1 MVLSLSILRKDEVR
15 RSYFSFRQRSGMLD
29 FQRSIAVP
37 AKPVSRPTGTG
48 IFAGVA
54 LGMAMFSTTGCLFQ
68 KKHARPFVPP
78 MVKRVDPATL
88 KPPPITDPANLQT
101 ETVAAS
107 MHLPDLLSESIQLTP
122 PPAPPPPPPTKPV
135 IAGPKPAPPPPTS
148 LPGPTPPKIVQ
159 LFSADQQRG
168 FNRELDDI
176 LERDQKELDTLAKK
190 NLSVGDRDR
199 ITQIREL
206 LAQARQARDQDLV
219 TAVNLAR
226 HADTLAKDL
235 VERLP

>member
-1 MVLSLSILRKDEVR
+1 MVR

-68 KKHARPFVPP
+68 KKHTRPFVPP

-88 KPPPITDPANLQT
+88 KPPAIADPANLLA

-107 MHLPDLLSESIQLTP
+107 MHLPDLLPEPIQLTP
-122 PPAPPPPPPTKPV
+122 PPAPPPPPPTKPAIV
-135 IAGPKPAPPPPTS
+135 GPKPAPPPPIS
-148 LPGPTPPKIVQ
+148 PPGPAPPRIVQ

-176 LERDQKELDTLAKK
+176 LDRDQKELESLAKR
-190 NLSVGDRDR
+190 NLNAGDRDR
-199 ITQIREL
+199 IEQIKEL
-206 LAQARQARDQDLV
+206 LTQARQARDQDLV
-219 TAVNLAR
+219 TAVALAR